1 MKPTVMISE
10 VKFFSKRV
18 NAFSL
23 LEILIALV
31 IVGVVIS
38 FPNWQSLITRL
49 GVNNS
54 AIKKELELK
63 VLTSIVE
70 QSGLPVSS
78 AVRVSLPA
86 ECGQSFVEIG
96 VGGIVSATQFQC
108 NGRPFRITK
117 SGRVIAQ

>member
-1 MKPTVMISE
+1 MISE

-78 AVRVSLPA
+78 VLRVSLPA
-86 ECGQSFVEIG
+86 ECVQSFVEIG

-108 NGRPFRITK
+108 NGRPLRITK

>member
-86 ECGQSFVEIG
+86 ECGQNFVEIG

>member
-49 GVNNS
+49 DVNNS

-63 VLTSIVE
+63 LKEAERIKTELELKEVE
-70 QSGLPVSS
+70 RLKKERELIEQKKLKEY
-78 AVRVSLPA
+78 R
-86 ECGQSFVEIG
+86 EKRKIE
-96 VGGIVSATQFQC
+96 
-108 NGRPFRITK
+108 K
-117 SGRVIAQ
+117 K